1 MPRIQLALFGILLT
15 LGMTVHPNRM
25 RAQQRTPIAPP
36 QPRPSFDLLAF
47 KGSTPDSVR
56 IDLYVAVPYR
66 MLEFVF
72 AGDKYVADYATSMQI
87 EEPETEHVI
96 IDRYKSYTVLESTY
110 EKQQRIATHDERADA
125 EQFSFALSPLRKYT
139 VHLSVRDLSSHNI
152 FDTSFEYQPSV
163 VTARHISDLMVYR
176 QRRGMTVV
184 PSIGDN
190 VTSLTPNSGIFAELY
205 DTPPDSV
212 LGIVAE
218 VASGDADYPTNE
230 NIAARS
236 VTWIRTAVSTQRLPQ
251 TALFIPLSYSELWL
265 GKYRLRVFV
274 LPTVADTSLQDWRS
288 LEKHSIAT
296 SERSIIVTA
305 QRGIPLAAAD
315 IDQAIE
321 QLRLIATGTEW
332 DSLTAGESTKEKR
345 DAILEFW
352 RKRNQEARGFRSDD
366 VRPMEV
372 FYSRV
377 QYANEHF
384 ASGFQPGWKS
394 DRGLVYISLG
404 PPAYID
410 SHPYEAMQK
419 PYEIWEYMAPHARY
433 TFVDQYMLGDY
444 RLIGSPPPPGTFIWD
459 H

>member
-1 MPRIQLALFGILLT
+1 MRRVLSVAIGLL
-15 LGMTVHPNRM
+15 MVVAAHQVH
-25 RAQQRTPIAPP
+25 AQQPVPSLS
-36 QPRPSFDLLAF
+36 QPKPTFDLLAF
-47 KGSTPDSVR
+47 KSSVSDSVR

-72 AGDKYVADYATSMQI
+72 AGDKYVADYATSIQI
-87 EEPETEHVI
+87 EERETEHVL

-110 EKQQRIATHDERADA
+110 EKQQRMVTHDERADA
-125 EQFSFALSPLRKYT
+125 EQFSFALSSSGRYV

-152 FDTSFEYQPSV
+152 FDTSFEYQPPPV
-163 VTARHISDLMVYR
+163 ATRHISDLMIYR

-205 DTPPDSV
+205 DMPGDST

-218 VASGDADYPTNE
+218 VASGDADHPTIE

-236 VTWIRTAVSTQRLPQ
+236 VTWIRTAPSTQWLPQ
-251 TALFIPLSYSELWL
+251 TALFISLSFNDLWL

-274 LPTVADTSLQDWRS
+274 LPSVADTTQQDWKS
-288 LEKHSIAT
+288 LENRSIAT
-296 SERSIIVTA
+296 VERAVLVTA
-305 QRGIPLAAAD
+305 QRGIPLATAD
-315 IDQAIE
+315 VDQAIE

-332 DSLTAGESTKEKR
+332 DSLTAGASTKEKR

-352 RKRNQEARGFRSDD
+352 RKRNQEASELRRDD
-366 VRPMEV
+366 LRPMEV

-419 PYEIWEYMAPHARY
+419 PYEIWEYMAPHTRY